1 MLSFYILVET
11 LVKVCYYFFVKR
23 INCINS
29 NNTVDNECKR
39 IIE

>member
-29 NNTVDNECKR
+29 NNTVNIKYKG

>member
-23 INCINS
+23 LNCINS
-29 NNTVDNECKR
+29 NNTVNNKYKG

>member
-29 NNTVDNECKR
+29 NNTVDSECKR